1 MDFSKLQSPMVNIPT
16 IKPPVNSNL
25 ASEFHSRLVEMIN
38 EFDDGLDPSQEVG
51 MRLVSF
57 GQTVQFHVEDIGYYN
72 PSLIQFF
79 GRTDSGDKIELIQHV
94 SQISFLLMAV
104 KRLDPEKPKKRIGF
118 SEEGQEE

>member
-1 MDFSKLQSPMVNIPT
+1 MVNIPT